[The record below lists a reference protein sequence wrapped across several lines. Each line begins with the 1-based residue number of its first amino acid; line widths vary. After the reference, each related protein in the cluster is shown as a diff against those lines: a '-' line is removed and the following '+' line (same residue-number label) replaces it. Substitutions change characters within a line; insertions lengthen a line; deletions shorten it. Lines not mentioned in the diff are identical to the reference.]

1 MAKVSVNL
9 KIVTHKTWDL
19 LIIGKIIPKKLL
31 VYRMIYLEEE
41 RTHKVIK
48 HFSLTVNNKTLVT
61 AFKLRLINSTRAE
74 QELCDILNLIL
85 FA

>member
-9 KIVTHKTWDL
+9 KIVTHRTLDL
-19 LIIGKIIPKKLL
+19 LIIRTIIPKTLL
-31 VYRMIYLEEE
+31 VYRMIYLEED

-61 AFKLRLINSTRAE
+61 AF
-74 QELCDILNLIL
+74 
-85 FA
+85 